1 MSIYQQILKNSQSK
15 KKQLAVLIDPDSYN
29 TDGLM
34 DVVNLCNTHKVDYL
48 FFGGSLLM
56 GNTLDEVLKITKQ
69 ITDIPTVIFPGS
81 TMQISEN
88 ADAILF
94 LSLISGRNPEHLIG
108 NHVIAAPLL
117 KHKDI
122 EVMSTGYMLIDSG
135 KQTTAS
141 YMSQTTPI
149 PANKIPIAVSTAMA
163 GEMLGLKLIFMDG
176 GSGAMNAIGRDM
188 ISSVK
193 NHIDIP
199 LIIGGGIE
207 NVEMAEA
214 AFSAGADVIVVGNAI
229 EKDINLIKGL
239 SQARE
244 TYSQNS

>member
-15 KKQLAVLIDPDSYN
+15 KKQLAVLIDPDSYG
-29 TDGLM
+29 TDGLL
-34 DVVNLCNTHKVDYL
+34 DVVNLCNAHKVDFL

-56 GNTLDEVLKITKQ
+56 GNSLDDVLKITKQ
-69 ITDIPTVIFPGS
+69 ISDIPTVIFPGS
-81 TMQISEN
+81 TLQISER
-88 ADAILF
+88 ADGILF

-108 NHVIAAPLL
+108 NHVVAAPLL

-122 EVMSTGYMLIDSG
+122 EVISTGYMLIDSG

-176 GSGAMNAIGRDM
+176 GSGALNAIGKEM

-193 NHIDIP
+193 KHIDIP

-207 NVEMAEA
+207 TVEMAEA
-214 AFSAGADVIVVGNAI
+214 AYSAGADLIVVGNAI
-229 EKDINLIKGL
+229 ERDLNLIKSLG
-239 SQARE
+239 QARDAF
-244 TYSQNS
+244 SQNS